1 MILSPESLSCPTC
14 LIALAA
20 TASFMADRNVEGEM
34 VVTIELELPIL
45 LNHIWLLPDLLSFDN
60 FR

>member
-1 MILSPESLSCPTC
+1 MILSPENLSCPTC

-34 VVTIELELPIL
+34 VVTIQVELPIL
-45 LNHIWLLPDLLSFDN
+45 TIARPIIIW
-60 FR
+60 

>member
-20 TASFMADRNVEGEM
+20 TASFMADGNVEGGM

-45 LNHIWLLPDLLSFDN
+45 LNHI
-60 FR
+60 